1 MARFGA
7 SLIFH
12 TVISFLG
19 YKDYRR
25 SAKNVAK
32 QVFRV
37 FRLVTLARC
46 KGIAKQFPRS
56 LLRLGCSNEFLVA
69 AEL

>member
-1 MARFGA
+1 MARFSA

-12 TVISFLG
+12 TVIFPWLQPG
-19 YKDYRR
+19 YGRNAR
-25 SAKNVAK
+25 NVAK
-32 QVFRV
+32 QVFGL
-37 FRLVTLARC
+37 LVTLARC

-56 LLRLGCSNEFLVA
+56 LLRLGCSNGFLVA